1 MVAAP
6 SPCNLYV
13 CRTVGFAHRLQAQAR
28 GVGATYYQSA
38 LTYYPFTIELYT
50 TGRRGASSEQK
61 NSFLSP
67 WPRLI
72 SSSEAFLGLSF
83 LELSFPELSFLISSA
98 EDEEEDCLSCRYVGA
113 LSRDCLPPR

>member
-1 MVAAP
+1 MCAGRLV
-6 SPCNLYV
+6 LHTG
-13 CRTVGFAHRLQAQAR
+13 CRRKR
-28 GVGATYYQSA
+28 GACGGNKLSIRTHLLPIYYI
-38 LTYYPFTIELYT
+38 LR
-50 TGRRGASSEQK
+50 GGASSEQK

-98 EDEEEDCLSCRYVGA
+98 EDEEEDCLSCRYLGA
-113 LSRDCLPPR
+113 LSRDRLPPR